1 MVTITRGSLVTKI
14 YVKTLCQASGQCQE
28 TRSTTLMSTDVDRIV
43 TGLLNFHELWA
54 SPVEIVIALVL
65 LSRSVGYPSVAALA
79 VTLGNF
85 LETRR
90 LKDIEN

>member
-1 MVTITRGSLVTKI
+1 
-14 YVKTLCQASGQCQE
+14 
-28 TRSTTLMSTDVDRIV
+28 MSTDVDRIV

-79 VTLGNF
+79 VALGKF
-85 LETRR
+85 LQTRR
-90 LKDIEN
+90 

>member
-1 MVTITRGSLVTKI
+1 MVTMTRGSLVTMI
-14 YVKTLCQASGQCQE
+14 YVKTLRQASGRCPE

-79 VTLGNF
+79 VAFGRF
-85 LETRR
+85 LQTRR
-90 LKDIEN
+90 